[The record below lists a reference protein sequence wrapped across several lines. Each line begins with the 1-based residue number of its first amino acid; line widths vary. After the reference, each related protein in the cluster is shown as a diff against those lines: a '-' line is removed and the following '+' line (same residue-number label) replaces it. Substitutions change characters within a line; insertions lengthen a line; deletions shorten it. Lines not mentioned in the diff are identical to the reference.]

1 VSASNIILTG
11 MVVKH
16 IRVNADNRKK
26 IEALLRK
33 QKRIDWELLSIPL
46 ALIIFAII
54 GLILVL

>member
-1 VSASNIILTG
+1 MSASNIILTG

>member
-1 VSASNIILTG
+1 